1 MVAMTLPFR
10 VRPNLDTLHIRRPD
24 PGNKAVVDVKRTLL
38 LPLKIVRGLLL
49 FAMSFAMKEMVA
61 AHQAQFGK
69 HFHQGAMV
77 QALVVI

>member
-38 LPLKIVRGLLL
+38 LPLKIVGGLLL
-49 FAMSFAMKEMVA
+49 FAMSFAMKEMIA
-61 AHQAQFGK
+61 AYQAQLGQ
-69 HFHQGAMV
+69 HFH
-77 QALVVI
+77 